1 MNYTRTDGKYY
12 KVISDNWIIT
22 FGELETGQILS
33 TIKEVV
39 FISESEYN
47 ELNTAL
53 EKQSIEY

>member
-12 KVISDNWIIT
+12 KVISDNGIIT
-22 FGELETGQILS
+22 FGELETGQVLS

-47 ELNTAL
+47 ELSAAL
-53 EKQSIEY
+53 EDQSIE

>member
-12 KVISDNWIIT
+12 KVIFDNEIIT

-47 ELNTAL
+47 ELSAAL
-53 EKQSIEY
+53 EDQSIE

>member
-12 KVISDNWIIT
+12 KVISDNEIIT

-47 ELNTAL
+47 ELSEAK
-53 EKQSIEY
+53 EIQSKE